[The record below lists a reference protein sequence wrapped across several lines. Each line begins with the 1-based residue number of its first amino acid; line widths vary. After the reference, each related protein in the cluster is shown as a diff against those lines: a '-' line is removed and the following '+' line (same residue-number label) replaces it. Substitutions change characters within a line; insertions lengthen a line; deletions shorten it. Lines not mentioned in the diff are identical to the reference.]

1 MAPVLTTSNFQ
12 RAALKICFVEQTN
25 ARVKRTVMGRRG
37 AFHHALFWKKLNDRA
52 YGILKKKTKMSKKR
66 KPTFRKCVISSC
78 DTTSFD
84 YDGARLIKFPCYGTD
99 RFYNWLTIT
108 KVQLLEGDH
117 YICSR
122 HFLDRYLGS
131 NGNHLCRN
139 AVPTENLDYVK
150 DPRQ

>member
-1 MAPVLTTSNFQ
+1 
-12 RAALKICFVEQTN
+12 
-25 ARVKRTVMGRRG
+25 
-37 AFHHALFWKKLNDRA
+37 
-52 YGILKKKTKMSKKR
+52 MSKKR

-150 DPRQ
+150 DPRPLTIRTYTRQRLNQPTVEILDKIG